1 MWRAPMLAVSRSPRP
16 NGGCAESSL
25 KMKRTKIFCPRPR
38 PRKDCR
44 MSMIPKKSPSA
55 AADADR
61 AISDLKSRLH
71 ALMARDAVV
80 LEKII
85 QVEKTTGPQVDAGV
99 DLEQAEALLEGK
111 KFVAPR
117 DKGPSPRAALYADG
131 KVIAQALKIGGARLE
146 ILATERS
153 AEIWASHFAEI
164 AEV

>member
-1 MWRAPMLAVSRSPRP
+1 
-16 NGGCAESSL
+16 
-25 KMKRTKIFCPRPR
+25 
-38 PRKDCR
+38 

-71 ALMARDAVV
+71 ELMARDAVV

-85 QVEKTTGPQVDAGV
+85 QFEKTTGPQVDAGV

-117 DKGPSPRAALYADG
+117 DKAPSPLAALYAER
-131 KVIAQALKIGGARLE
+131 KVIAQALKIGGAGW
-146 ILATERS
+146 RS
-153 AEIWASHFAEI
+153 SPLSDPRK
-164 AEV
+164 